1 MDEIDF
7 NTLTFIK
14 ETINTVND
22 ANIDDKEEYL
32 NTNDTTNHVK
42 INKKLNCKD
51 KAKCEFT
58 FCGPGVERIFEEVKK
73 KFPNKKKIPKN
84 VGTPPPPRTGGPK
97 ILKIPL

>member
-14 ETINTVND
+14 ETINTVKD

-32 NTNDTTNHVK
+32 NTNETTNHVK

-51 KAKCEFT
+51 KANNLPRYVASPLPHLNFNQR
-58 FCGPGVERIFEEVKK
+58 G
-73 KFPNKKKIPKN
+73 KI
-84 VGTPPPPRTGGPK
+84 
-97 ILKIPL
+97 